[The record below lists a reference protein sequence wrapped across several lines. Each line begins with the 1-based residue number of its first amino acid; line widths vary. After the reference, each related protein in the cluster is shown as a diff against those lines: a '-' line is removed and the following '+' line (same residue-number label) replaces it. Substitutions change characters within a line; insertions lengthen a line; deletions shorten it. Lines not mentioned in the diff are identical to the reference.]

1 MKLLLAL
8 LLTSCG
14 MEEPRVCFMDSSAPV
29 PLREDG
35 TFDIQEGETVVWAPC
50 IPNLKGCY

>member
-1 MKLLLAL
+1 
-8 LLTSCG
+8 
-14 MEEPRVCFMDSSAPV
+14 MDSSAPV